1 MGWICAGLARARGF
15 GCNRGVT
22 GFLIRWA
29 VCAFALWVAR
39 AIVPGIRIEGAV
51 TLWTAA
57 LLLGFVNAVVRP
69 LMVFFTFP
77 LTVLTLGLFLFVVNA
92 AMLGLVAAML
102 DRMTIAGFW
111 SALAGS
117 IVVSLVSWLVSSTI
131 GSSARV
137 EWIVSR

>member
-1 MGWICAGLARARGF
+1 M
-15 GCNRGVT
+15 T

-29 VCAFALWVAR
+29 VCTFALWVAR
-39 AIVPGIRIEGAV
+39 AVVPGIRIEGAA
-51 TLWTAA
+51 TLWVAA

-77 LTVLTLGLFLFVVNA
+77 LSVLTLGLFLFVVNA

-131 GSSARV
+131 GSSGSV
-137 EWIVSR
+137 ELIVNR